1 MGRPAHLPKSD
12 DPSDLTFAVLLEKWK
27 TVPLRLAA
35 TAVAIVAFVL
45 VPAAQA
51 GSRSAFQTHLARALH
66 ARHVSPGR
74 TGAIVFD
81 LQTGST
87 LFAHNP
93 RLPLRP
99 ASNEKLATT
108 YAALS
113 ALGPSFRIETDVLG
127 EGQQSGTT
135 WQGNLV
141 LKGYGDPAL
150 SFAQVNS
157 LARQVAAAGI
167 RQVTGRIL
175 ADESWFDTRRTGLG
189 WKPDFYLHESPALSA
204 LVVNRGWTGR
214 YETGRPALM
223 AAQILRRDLQ
233 RAGVTVHGGAA
244 LGVASAQAASLASVQ
259 SARLAVLVRHMDV
272 YSDNF
277 YAEMLLKEV
286 GAVQGAG
293 GSAAAGIAVERQLLS
308 DAGVPLAGVRMVDGS
323 GLSLIDRWTPLG
335 LATLLRTMWE
345 DSDLRPYLVPA
356 LPIAGE
362 TGTLRHRMRKAPA
375 RGLVRAKTGTTNNAS
390 SLSGFVGDRYAFSIL
405 ENGSPVSA
413 LNAEQ
418 SQNRFA
424 QVLARAVA
432 STS

>member
-175 ADESWFDTRRTGLG
+175 GDESWFDTRRTGLG

-390 SLSGFVGDRYAFSIL
+390 SLSGFVGDRFAFSVL

-432 STS
+432 SS